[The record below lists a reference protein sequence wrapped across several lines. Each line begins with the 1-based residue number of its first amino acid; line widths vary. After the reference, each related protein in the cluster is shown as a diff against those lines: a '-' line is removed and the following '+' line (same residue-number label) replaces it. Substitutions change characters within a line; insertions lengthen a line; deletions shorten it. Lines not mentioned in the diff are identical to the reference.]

1 MIVTEKLKEITMLKL
16 TPVALILS
24 SILLASF
31 AHADEKNRN
40 VPAFKSI
47 NKKGAFNLVIEV
59 GKTQSI
65 VVKGDDKF
73 VSRVVTEVVGDEL
86 QVSYRDKNSI
96 KISDNAQVTVSI
108 PELSK
113 FKMEG
118 AGATTINNVT
128 GQRFEVDY
136 EGEGML
142 TANGKVQMLKLKV
155 QGVGMVDTK
164 GLIAEVADVSV
175 EGVGSVKVYASDRL
189 KASVQ
194 GIGSLN
200 YYGNPRS
207 VSKSVEGIG
216 SVRAGD

>member
-1 MIVTEKLKEITMLKL
+1 
-16 TPVALILS
+16 
-24 SILLASF
+24 
-31 AHADEKNRN
+31 
-40 VPAFKSI
+40 
-47 NKKGAFNLVIEV
+47 VI
-59 GKTQSI
+59 
-65 VVKGDDKF
+65 
-73 VSRVVTEVVGDEL
+73 GDEL
-86 QVSYRDKNSI
+86 QVSYRDRNSI

-136 EGEGML
+136 EGVGML

>member
-1 MIVTEKLKEITMLKL
+1 MLRL
-16 TPVALILS
+16 TPVAMILS

-31 AHADEKNRN
+31 AHADEQNRS
-40 VPAFKSI
+40 VPAFKAI
-47 NKKGAFNLVIEV
+47 NNKGAFNLVIEV
-59 GKTQSI
+59 GKAQS
-65 VVKGDDKF
+65 VLVRGDDKF

-86 QVSYRDKNSI
+86 MVSYRDKNSI
-96 KISDNAQVTVSI
+96 KISDNAQVTVTL
-108 PELSK
+108 PELNK

-118 AGATTINNVT
+118 AGLTTINNVA

-136 EGEGML
+136 EGVGKL
-142 TANGKVQMLKLKV
+142 SVSGKVQMLRLKV

-164 GLIAEVADVSV
+164 ALIAEVADVSV
-175 EGVGSVKVYASDRL
+175 EGVGSVTVYASERL
-189 KASVQ
+189 KANVQ

>member
-1 MIVTEKLKEITMLKL
+1 MLKL
-16 TPVALILS
+16 TSVVLIFSGFLC
-24 SILLASF
+24 ASY
-31 AHADEKNRN
+31 AYAEEQTRI
-40 VPAFKSI
+40 VPAFKTI
-47 NKKGAFNLVIEV
+47 NNKGAFNLVVEV
-59 GKTQSI
+59 GKTQSVI
-65 VVKGDDKF
+65 IKGDDKF
-73 VSRVVTEVVGDEL
+73 VARVVTEVVGDEL
-86 QVSYRDKNSI
+86 MVSYRDKNSI
-96 KISDNAQVTVSI
+96 KISDTAQVIISI
-108 PELSK
+108 PELNK

-118 AGATTINNVT
+118 AGATTINNVN

-136 EGEGML
+136 EGVGL
-142 TANGKVQMLKLKV
+142 LSANGKVQMLKLKV

-189 KASVQ
+189 KATVQ

>member
-47 NKKGAFNLVIEV
+47 NNKGAFNLVIEV

-73 VSRVVTEVVGDEL
+73 VSRVVTEVIGDEL

-136 EGEGML
+136 EGVGML

>member
-1 MIVTEKLKEITMLKL
+1 MLKL
-16 TPVALILS
+16 TSVVLIFSGFLC
-24 SILLASF
+24 ASY
-31 AHADEKNRN
+31 AYAEEQTRI
-40 VPAFKSI
+40 VPAFKTI
-47 NKKGAFNLVIEV
+47 NNKGAFNLVVEV
-59 GKTQSI
+59 GKTQSVI
-65 VVKGDDKF
+65 IKGDDKF
-73 VSRVVTEVVGDEL
+73 VARVVTEVVGDEL
-86 QVSYRDKNSI
+86 MVSYRDKNSI
-96 KISDNAQVTVSI
+96 KISDTAQVIISI
-108 PELSK
+108 PELNK

-118 AGATTINNVT
+118 AGATTINNVN

-136 EGEGML
+136 EGVGL
-142 TANGKVQMLKLKV
+142 LSANGKVQMLKLKV

-189 KASVQ
+189 KAIVQ

>member
-1 MIVTEKLKEITMLKL
+1 MLKL

-47 NKKGAFNLVIEV
+47 NNKGAFNLVIEV

-73 VSRVVTEVVGDEL
+73 VSRVVTEVIGDEL

-136 EGEGML
+136 EGVGML

>member
-47 NKKGAFNLVIEV
+47 NNKGAFNLVIEV

-73 VSRVVTEVVGDEL
+73 ISRVVTEVVGDEL

-136 EGEGML
+136 EGVGML

>member
-1 MIVTEKLKEITMLKL
+1 MLRL
-16 TPVALILS
+16 TPVAMILS

-31 AHADEKNRN
+31 AHADEQNRS
-40 VPAFKSI
+40 VPAFKAI
-47 NKKGAFNLVIEV
+47 NNRGAFNLVIEV
-59 GKTQSI
+59 GKAQS
-65 VVKGDDKF
+65 VLVRGDDKF

-86 QVSYRDKNSI
+86 MVSYRDKNSI
-96 KISDNAQVTVSI
+96 KISDNAQVTVTL
-108 PELSK
+108 PELNK

-118 AGATTINNVT
+118 AGLTTINNVA

-136 EGEGML
+136 EGVGKL
-142 TANGKVQMLKLKV
+142 NVSGKVQMLRLKV

-164 GLIAEVADVSV
+164 ALIAEVADVSV
-175 EGVGSVKVYASDRL
+175 EGVGSVTVYASERL
-189 KASVQ
+189 KANVQ

>member
-1 MIVTEKLKEITMLKL
+1 MRQL
-16 TPVALILS
+16 TSVALILS
-24 SILLASF
+24 TLFIASV
-31 AHADEKNRN
+31 AQADEQTRSLA
-40 VPAFKSI
+40 AFKSV
-47 NKKGAFNLVIEV
+47 NNKGAFNLVIEV
-59 GKTQSI
+59 GKAQSV

-73 VSRVVTEVVGDEL
+73 ISKVVTEVVGDEL
-86 QVSYRDKNSI
+86 MVSYRDKNSI
-96 KISDNAQVTVSI
+96 KVSDLTLVTITV

-118 AGATTINNVT
+118 AGSTTINNIA
-128 GQRFEVDY
+128 GPRFDIDY
-136 EGEGML
+136 EGVGKL
-142 TANGKVQMLKLKV
+142 TASGKVQTLRLKV

-164 GLIAEVADVSV
+164 KLIAEVVDVNV
-175 EGVGSVKVYASDRL
+175 EGVGSVSVYASDRL

-207 VSKSVEGIG
+207 VSKTVDGIG

>member
-1 MIVTEKLKEITMLKL
+1 MLRL
-16 TPVALILS
+16 TPVAMILS

-31 AHADEKNRN
+31 AHADEQNRS
-40 VPAFKSI
+40 VPAFKAI
-47 NKKGAFNLVIEV
+47 NNKGAFNLVIEV
-59 GKTQSI
+59 GKAQS
-65 VVKGDDKF
+65 VLVRGDDKF

-86 QVSYRDKNSI
+86 MVSYRDKNSI
-96 KISDNAQVTVSI
+96 KISDNAQVTVTL
-108 PELSK
+108 PELNK

-118 AGATTINNVT
+118 AGLTTINNVA

-136 EGEGML
+136 EGVGKL
-142 TANGKVQMLKLKV
+142 NVSGKVQMLRLKV

-164 GLIAEVADVSV
+164 ALIAEVADVSV
-175 EGVGSVKVYASDRL
+175 EGVGSVTVYASERL
-189 KASVQ
+189 KANVQ

>member
-1 MIVTEKLKEITMLKL
+1 MLKL
-16 TPVALILS
+16 TSVVLIFSGFLC
-24 SILLASF
+24 ASY
-31 AHADEKNRN
+31 AYAEEQTRI
-40 VPAFKSI
+40 VPAFKTI
-47 NKKGAFNLVIEV
+47 NNKGAFNLVVEV
-59 GKTQSI
+59 GKTQSVI
-65 VVKGDDKF
+65 IKGDDKF
-73 VSRVVTEVVGDEL
+73 VARIVTEVVGDEL
-86 QVSYRDKNSI
+86 MVSYREKNSI
-96 KISDNAQVTVSI
+96 KISDTAQVIISI
-108 PELSK
+108 PELNK

-118 AGATTINNVT
+118 AGATTINNVN

-136 EGEGML
+136 EGVGL
-142 TANGKVQMLKLKV
+142 LSANGKVQMLKLKV

>member
-47 NKKGAFNLVIEV
+47 NNKGAFNLVIEV

-136 EGEGML
+136 EGVGML

>member
-16 TPVALILS
+16 TSVALIIS

-47 NKKGAFNLVIEV
+47 NNKGAFNLVIEV

-136 EGEGML
+136 EGVGML

>member
-1 MIVTEKLKEITMLKL
+1 MLKL

-47 NKKGAFNLVIEV
+47 NNKGAFNLVIEV

-136 EGEGML
+136 EGVGML